1 MAVDESSRHLLY
13 EQAARALGTE
23 AADVL
28 MNHLPPAGWS
38 DLARRGDVEHETAL
52 LRADLTATIAG
63 VRTEL
68 KGDIADLRTDLK
80 GDIVYLRTELKGDIA
95 DLRTDLTGTIA
106 GVRTELK
113 DDIAGLA
120 TRLETLRADL
130 MAGMVTQ
137 TRWMIGVVTV
147 MTAIF
152 TTATLLGG

>member
-68 KGDIADLRTDLK
+68 KGDIA
-80 GDIVYLRTELKGDIA
+80 YLRTELKDDIA
-95 DLRTDLTGTIA
+95 DLRTELKDDIT

-137 TRWMIGVVTV
+137 TRWMIGVITV

-152 TTATLLGG
+152 TTATPLGR

>member
-52 LRADLTATIAG
+52 LRADLAATIAG

-68 KGDIADLRTDLK
+68 RGDIA
-80 GDIVYLRTELKGDIA
+80 YLRTELKGDIA
-95 DLRTDLTGTIA
+95 DLRT
-106 GVRTELK
+106 ELK
-113 DDIAGLA
+113 DDIADLA

-137 TRWMIGVVTV
+137 TRWMIGVITV

-152 TTATLLGG
+152 TTATLLGR

>member
-68 KGDIADLRTDLK
+68 RGDIADL
-80 GDIVYLRTELKGDIA
+80 
-95 DLRTDLTGTIA
+95 
-106 GVRTELK
+106 RTELK
-113 DDIAGLA
+113 DDIADLA
-120 TRLETLRADL
+120 THLETLRADL

-137 TRWMIGVVTV
+137 TRWMIGVITV

-152 TTATLLGG
+152 TTATLLGR

>member
-13 EQAARALGTE
+13 EQAACALGTE

-68 KGDIADLRTDLK
+68 RGDIA
-80 GDIVYLRTELKGDIA
+80 YLRTELKDDIA
-95 DLRTDLTGTIA
+95 YL
-106 GVRTELK
+106 RTELK
-113 DDIAGLA
+113 DDIAGVRTEVKDDIADLA

-137 TRWMIGVVTV
+137 TRWMIGVITV

-152 TTATLLGG
+152 TTATLLGR